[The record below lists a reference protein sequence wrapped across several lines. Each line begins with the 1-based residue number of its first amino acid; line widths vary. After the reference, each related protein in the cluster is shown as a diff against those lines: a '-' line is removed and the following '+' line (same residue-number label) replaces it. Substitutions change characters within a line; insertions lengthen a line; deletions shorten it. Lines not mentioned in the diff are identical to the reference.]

1 MHDTEYASTMKTKLL
16 PLIPTLL
23 AAPAM
28 AAVVQTTGAGSA
40 TPMANHVT
48 YAADF
53 EGNTSLLST
62 WSEGGLLFTETN
74 AVVGGNGNGGCGY
87 AGVDCVVPGTPYSE
101 AFSGNYFAT
110 AGMNAYL
117 TIRST
122 VTDLNGIEFAV
133 DSGYGAINLLWQTY
147 LDGVLT
153 GNGKAAM
160 GTGGIGGVLGLSDLA
175 TGFDEVRLYAFD
187 SASDNSGYSVPAID
201 SVRGFTVPEPGS
213 LALAMLAG
221 LCAAGL
227 RRRRG

>member
-1 MHDTEYASTMKTKLL
+1 MKKTFLL
-16 PLIPTLL
+16 SLL
-23 AAPAM
+23 ATAALCLPAA
-28 AAVVQTTGAGSA
+28 AAVVQTTGTGSA
-40 TPMANHVT
+40 TPTTNYVQ

-53 EGNTSLLST
+53 EGNTSLLGT

-74 AVVGGNGNGGCGY
+74 AVVGGNGGCGY

-117 TIRST
+117 SIRSS

-133 DSGYGAINLLWQTY
+133 DSGYIAINLLWQTY

-153 GNGKAAM
+153 GSGKAAL
-160 GTGGIGGVLGLSDLA
+160 GTGGIGGVLGLSDLM

-187 SASDNSGYSVPAID
+187 SPGDNSGYSVPAID

-213 LALAMLAG
+213 LALVALAG

>member
-1 MHDTEYASTMKTKLL
+1 MKKTFLL
-16 PLIPTLL
+16 SLL
-23 AAPAM
+23 ASAALALPAA

-40 TPMANHVT
+40 TPTANHVQ

-62 WSEGGLLFTETN
+62 WSEDGLLFSETN
-74 AVVGGNGNGGCGY
+74 AVVGGNGGCGY
-87 AGVDCVVPGTPYSE
+87 AGVDCASPGVPYSE
-101 AFSGNYFAT
+101 SFSGNYFAT
-110 AGMNAYL
+110 AGTNAYL

-122 VTDLNGIEFAV
+122 LTDLQGIEFAV

-153 GNGKAAM
+153 GSGKAAM
-160 GTGGIGGVLGLSDLA
+160 GVGGIGGVLGLNDLV

-187 SASDNSGYSVPAID
+187 SPADNSGYSAPAID
-201 SVRGFTVPEPGS
+201 SVRAFTVPEPGS
-213 LALAMLAG
+213 LALAALAG